1 MYFKNLLAFNFFIK
15 SFSKSFLVLLFFCPI
30 FVIYHISGQ
39 FVLHLWASRPSDGG
53 GGHPDS
59 EIRGGGGGLQKI
71 FFGPFGPHFGI
82 KIRRAGG
89 GRRALRAP
97 PVDPPL
103 RYNIFGHF
111 VLHLTTSLHLT
122 LPV

>member
-15 SFSKSFLVLLFFCPI
+15 SFSKSFLVLLFLCPI

-59 EIRGGGGGLQKI
+59 EIRGGGAVCKKFFSALLGLI
-71 FFGPFGPHFGI
+71 
-82 KIRRAGG
+82 
-89 GRRALRAP
+89 L
-97 PVDPPL
+97 V
-103 RYNIFGHF
+103 
-111 VLHLTTSLHLT
+111 
-122 LPV
+122 

>member
-15 SFSKSFLVLLFFCPI
+15 SFSKSFLVLLFLCPI

-59 EIRGGGGGLQKI
+59 EIRGGGRSAKNFFRPFWASFWYKNKEGG
-71 FFGPFGPHFGI
+71 
-82 KIRRAGG
+82 GG